1 MNLLLIGS
9 SSIGF
14 GFQGRFSLVF
24 KVREEGKHMQILGID
39 SWGCSEYE
47 VMYGCPVAHLT
58 GFWFSN
64 IFGYFALLF
73 CFSCKSFN
81 DLLPRFWHPPRP
93 VQSASSTSLSKLH
106 WRHSLALFYYCNF
119 WPIFRNLVCDIRSN
133 RGNYCTLSFMLL
145 WRHLADFRFWQL
157 NHLRRFSSST

>member
-1 MNLLLIGS
+1 MHWDKTCSKEKSRVFCIFTDFKVIQGCFTPLNNMHQQDFQTQFFGFYFDWINLWEFETIWRSMNLLLIGS

-93 VQSASSTSLSKLH
+93 VQSLASTSL
-106 WRHSLALFYYCNF
+106 
-119 WPIFRNLVCDIRSN
+119 
-133 RGNYCTLSFMLL
+133 
-145 WRHLADFRFWQL
+145 
-157 NHLRRFSSST
+157 

>member
-1 MNLLLIGS
+1 MHRETRGKKVVFFVSSRISKQFKVVSHLGEQHAVSRLSKTQFFDFIWFWETEWTIWRSMNLLPIGL
-9 SSIGF
+9 
-14 GFQGRFSLVF
+14 GFQGQFSWVF
-24 KVREEGKHMQILGID
+24 KVREGTSICKYCCCID
-39 SWGCSEYE
+39 SWPEYE

-93 VQSASSTSLSKLH
+93 VQSASSTSL
-106 WRHSLALFYYCNF
+106 
-119 WPIFRNLVCDIRSN
+119 
-133 RGNYCTLSFMLL
+133 
-145 WRHLADFRFWQL
+145 
-157 NHLRRFSSST
+157 